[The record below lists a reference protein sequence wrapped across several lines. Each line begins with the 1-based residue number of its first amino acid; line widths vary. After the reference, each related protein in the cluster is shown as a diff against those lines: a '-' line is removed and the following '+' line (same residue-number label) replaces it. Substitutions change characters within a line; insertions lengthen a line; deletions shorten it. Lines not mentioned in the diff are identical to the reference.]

1 MRAMGCFGDRPQA
14 ESVFGCRPM
23 SGLGNFRAAL
33 VGVFGLF
40 LVVVSSLTAGEWD
53 LLASDTPEDLGEG
66 ISFVEKTVRAA
77 GDTGLLSKRRLQ
89 WVLFEARFFT
99 LKVIDQGTAAQPNHE
114 DISAAMK
121 SSFCLAGCNGGFFQ
135 PDFRPLGL
143 MVVDGVRINQFETS
157 KLLSGLVIADG
168 SGLRLQRRGEYKN
181 HRGIT
186 SLLQSGP
193 FLVDRGVVVK
203 GLSSERARRRTFLVW
218 NGEPGAGGR
227 WAMGTSSALSLAELG
242 AVLADRD
249 VITEF
254 VPQRALNLDGGSST
268 GLYFDR
274 GAGRKDYVV
283 TPYKRVRN
291 FLGIVPR
298 PDLR

>member
-1 MRAMGCFGDRPQA
+1 
-14 ESVFGCRPM
+14 M
-23 SGLGNFRAAL
+23 SGLGKLRVALAGVLGLLLAAGSALPLRA
-33 VGVFGLF
+33 GD
-40 LVVVSSLTAGEWD
+40 WD

-77 GDTGLLSKRRLQ
+77 GDNGILSKRRLQ
-89 WVLFEARFFT
+89 LVFFETQFFT
-99 LKVIDQGTAAQPNHE
+99 LKVIDQGTAAQPIHE
-114 DISAAMK
+114 NISAAMK
-121 SSFCLAGCNGGFFQ
+121 ASFCLAGCNGGFFH

-143 MVVDGVRINQFETS
+143 MVTDGERINKFETS

-168 SGLRLQRRGEYKN
+168 SGLRLQRRSEFQD

-186 SLLQSGP
+186 SLLQAGP
-193 FLVDRGVVVK
+193 FLVDRGAVVK
-203 GLSSERARRRTFLVW
+203 GLSSESARRRTFLVW
-218 NGEPGAGGR
+218 NGEHGAGGL

-274 GAGRKDYVV
+274 GAGRKDFEVN
-283 TPYKRVRN
+283 PYKRVRN